1 VAGLGNNNLLLTM
14 WWMVVVALSVVL
26 LRSSAIMGE
35 VAGMTIVEVDMGG
48 DCSSGQWNRQV

>member
-1 VAGLGNNNLLLTM
+1 
-14 WWMVVVALSVVL
+14 VALSVVL